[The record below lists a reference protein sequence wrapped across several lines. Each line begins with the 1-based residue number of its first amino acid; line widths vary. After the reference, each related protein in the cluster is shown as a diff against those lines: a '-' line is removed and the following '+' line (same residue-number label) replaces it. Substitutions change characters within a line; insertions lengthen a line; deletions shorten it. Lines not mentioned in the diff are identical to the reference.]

1 MRMARAAAVLVTA
14 LTLTAAAV
22 AGMYKPGDMAVV
34 KTDKAAVKQGSDVI
48 GRLAKG
54 TRIKIHYVHAQGGF
68 ALVYIKLGGKHVKGY
83 IRLADLE
90 PPAEDEVKVR
100 GTGYRPLDKIVVEAT
115 QAKLMKGKIV
125 LGRVPKGT
133 ALTVMKVRGDWLGV
147 KAEIGGKKIF
157 GWLHSRDVD
166 YAPSD
171 DAEDDEP
178 AKDHTKPKTDADAKT
193 KDARKDGAT
202 KDKDDE
208 DWMK

>member
-1 MRMARAAAVLVTA
+1 MRIMPAVAALVTTMA
-14 LTLTAAAV
+14 LASVAI
-22 AGMYKPGDMAVV
+22 AGMYKPGDMAIV
-34 KTDKAAVKQGSDVI
+34 KTDKAEVKQGSDVI
-48 GRLAKG
+48 GRLARG

-68 ALVYIKLGGKHVKGY
+68 ALVYIKLSGKHVKGY

-90 PPAEDEVKVR
+90 PPPEEEAKVR
-100 GTGYRPLDKIVVEAT
+100 GAGYRPLDRIVVEAT
-115 QAKLMKGKIV
+115 HAKLMKGKIV

-133 ALTVMKVRGDWLGV
+133 VLTVAKVRGDWLGV
-147 KAEIGGKKIF
+147 KAEISGKKIF

-178 AKDHTKPKTDADAKT
+178 AKDHTKPKTDGDAET

-202 KDKDDE
+202 EDKDD